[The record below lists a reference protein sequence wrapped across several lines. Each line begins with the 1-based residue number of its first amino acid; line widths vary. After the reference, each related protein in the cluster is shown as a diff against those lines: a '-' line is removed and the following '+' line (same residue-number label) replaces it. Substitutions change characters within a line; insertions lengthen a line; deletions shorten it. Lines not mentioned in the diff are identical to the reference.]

1 MRFFA
6 SRRLF
11 PRGIVL
17 ALGFAALLVVS
28 CQAQAA
34 SSGVIVPISAVHGY
48 PGHGT
53 AVFKT
58 GPGTNQY
65 TVTVTMAG
73 LSPGD
78 HPEHIH
84 QGVCPNPGKIAVPLT
99 TLHAGSDGNASATTT
114 VNGALSSVTDGQ
126 HSVNVHQADLTQIA
140 CGTIPKS

>member
-1 MRFFA
+1 MRFFI
-6 SRRLF
+6 SRRPF
-11 PRGIVL
+11 GIGIMC
-17 ALGFAALLVVS
+17 ALGLAALLVVS

-34 SSGVIVPISAVHGY
+34 SSTVTVQISPVHGY
-48 PGHGT
+48 QAHGT
-53 AVFKT
+53 AVLQAE
-58 GPGTNQY
+58 PGTNRY

-114 VNGALSSVTDGQ
+114 VNGSLSSVTDGQ

>member
-11 PRGIVL
+11 PLRVVL

-28 CQAQAA
+28 CRAQAA
-34 SSGVIVPISAVHGY
+34 STGVTVPVSAVHGFRAN
-48 PGHGT
+48 GS
-53 AVFKT
+53 AVLKA
-58 GPGTNQY
+58 GPGNNQY

-114 VNGALSSVTDGQ
+114 VTGSLASVTDGQ